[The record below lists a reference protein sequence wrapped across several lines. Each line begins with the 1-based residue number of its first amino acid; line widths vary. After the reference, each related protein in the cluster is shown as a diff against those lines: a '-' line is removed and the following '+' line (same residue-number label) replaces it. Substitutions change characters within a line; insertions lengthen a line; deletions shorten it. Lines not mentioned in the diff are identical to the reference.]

1 MILFYFLK
9 NNLIFL
15 ILKNE
20 QKNTKT
26 SIDSIYKVLLLG
38 DTTVGKTCILLKY
51 TDKIFQETHMMTIGL
66 DYRLKTMKLKSGKD
80 VKLQIWDTAGQD
92 RFRSITKN
100 YYKGSH
106 GIILI
111 YDVTSLKTF
120 ENVKS
125 WVSQIHEEISD
136 KVVIYLVANKIDMET
151 ERKVTTEEGVKLAEE
166 LGVPFKETSAKSG
179 INIDEIFDDIIERI
193 DKEFRD
199 IQKVTKNLSYQAK
212 GRRCCY

>member
-1 MILFYFLK
+1 MKKKGL
-9 NNLIFL
+9 
-15 ILKNE
+15 
-20 QKNTKT
+20 NTGM
-26 SIDSIYKVLLLG
+26 DCVYKVLLLG
-38 DTTVGKTCILLKY
+38 DSTVGKTCILLKY

-66 DYRLKTMKLKSGKD
+66 DYRLKTMTLQSGKE

-136 KVVIYLVANKIDMET
+136 KVVIYLVGNKIDMDD
-151 ERKVTTEEGVKLAEE
+151 ERKVKTEEGQKLAEE
-166 LGVPFKETSAKSG
+166 LGVPFVETSAKSG
-179 INIDEIFDDIIERI
+179 ENIDNIFSDITERI
-193 DKEFRD
+193 DKEFGN
-199 IQKVTKNLSYQAK
+199 IQKVRKNISYQAP
-212 GRRCCY
+212 GRKCC

>member
-1 MILFYFLK
+1 MK
-9 NNLIFL
+9 
-15 ILKNE
+15 K
-20 QKNTKT
+20 KGSNTGM
-26 SIDSIYKVLLLG
+26 DCVYKVLLLG
-38 DTTVGKTCILLKY
+38 DSTVGKTCILLKY

-66 DYRLKTMKLKSGKD
+66 DYRLKVMQLQSGKE

-136 KVVIYLVANKIDMET
+136 KVVIYLVANKIDMDDL
-151 ERKVTTEEGVKLAEE
+151 RKVTKEEGKKLAEE
-166 LGVPFKETSAKSG
+166 LDVPFVETSAKTG
-179 INIDEIFDDIIERI
+179 ENIDYIFSDISERI
-193 DKEFRD
+193 DKVFGN
-199 IQKVTKNLSYQAK
+199 IQGIYFMEKNKSCFIAIILIINNN
-212 GRRCCY
+212 

>member
-1 MILFYFLK
+1 MKK
-9 NNLIFL
+9 NKLS
-15 ILKNE
+15 
-20 QKNTKT
+20 T
-26 SIDSIYKVLLLG
+26 SMDCIYKVLLLG
-38 DTTVGKTCILLKY
+38 DSTVGKTCVLLKY

-66 DYRLKTMKLKSGKD
+66 DYRLKVMQLQSGKE

-136 KVVIYLVANKIDMET
+136 KVVIYLVANKIDMDDL
-151 ERKVTTEEGVKLAEE
+151 RKVTKEEGKKLAEE
-166 LGVPFKETSAKSG
+166 LDVPFVETSAKTG
-179 INIDEIFDDIIERI
+179 ENIDYIFSDISERI
-193 DKEFRD
+193 DKVFGN
-199 IQKVTKNLSYQAK
+199 IQRVAHNKTYKAPGK
-212 GRRCCY
+212 KCC

>member
-1 MILFYFLK
+1 MKKKGL
-9 NNLIFL
+9 
-15 ILKNE
+15 
-20 QKNTKT
+20 NTGM
-26 SIDSIYKVLLLG
+26 DCVYKVLLLG
-38 DTTVGKTCILLKY
+38 DSTVGKTCILLKY

-66 DYRLKTMKLKSGKD
+66 DYRLKTMTLQSGKE

-125 WVSQIHEEISD
+125 WVSQIHEEIYD
-136 KVVIYLVANKIDMET
+136 KVVIYLVGNKIDMDD
-151 ERKVTTEEGVKLAEE
+151 ERKVKTEEVQKLAEE
-166 LGVPFKETSAKSG
+166 LGVPFVETSAKSG
-179 INIDEIFDDIIERI
+179 ENIDNIFSDITERI
-193 DKEFRD
+193 DKEFGN
-199 IQKVTKNLSYQAK
+199 IQKVRKNISYQAP
-212 GRRCCY
+212 GRKCC

>member
-1 MILFYFLK
+1 MKKKGL
-9 NNLIFL
+9 
-15 ILKNE
+15 
-20 QKNTKT
+20 NTGM
-26 SIDSIYKVLLLG
+26 DCVYKVLLLG
-38 DTTVGKTCILLKY
+38 DSTVGKTCILLKY

-66 DYRLKTMKLKSGKD
+66 DYRLKTMALQSGKE

-136 KVVIYLVANKIDMET
+136 KVVIYLVGNKIDMDD
-151 ERKVTTEEGVKLAEE
+151 ERKVKTEEGQKLAEE
-166 LGVPFKETSAKSG
+166 LGVPFVETSAKSG
-179 INIDEIFDDIIERI
+179 ENIDNIFSDITERI
-193 DKEFRD
+193 DKEFGN
-199 IQKVTKNLSYQAK
+199 IQKVRKNISYQAP
-212 GRRCCY
+212 GRKCC

>member
-1 MILFYFLK
+1 MK
-9 NNLIFL
+9 
-15 ILKNE
+15 K
-20 QKNTKT
+20 KGSNTGM
-26 SIDSIYKVLLLG
+26 DCVYKVLLLG
-38 DTTVGKTCILLKY
+38 DSTVGKTCILLKY

-66 DYRLKTMKLKSGKD
+66 DYRLKTMTLQSGKE

-136 KVVIYLVANKIDMET
+136 KVVIYLVGNKIDMDD
-151 ERKVTTEEGVKLAEE
+151 ERKVKTEEGQKLAEE
-166 LGVPFKETSAKSG
+166 LGVPFVETSAKSG
-179 INIDEIFDDIIERI
+179 ENIDKIFSDITERI
-193 DKEFRD
+193 DKEFGN
-199 IQKVTKNLSYQAK
+199 IQKVRKNISYQAP
-212 GRRCCY
+212 GRKCC

>member
-1 MILFYFLK
+1 MK
-9 NNLIFL
+9 
-15 ILKNE
+15 K
-20 QKNTKT
+20 KGSNTGM
-26 SIDSIYKVLLLG
+26 DCVYKVLLLG
-38 DTTVGKTCILLKY
+38 DSTVGKTCILLKY

-66 DYRLKTMKLKSGKD
+66 DYRLKTMTLQSGKE

-136 KVVIYLVANKIDMET
+136 KVVIYLVGNKIDMDD
-151 ERKVTTEEGVKLAEE
+151 ERKVKTEEGQKLAEE
-166 LGVPFKETSAKSG
+166 LGVPFVETSAKSG
-179 INIDEIFDDIIERI
+179 VNIDNIFSDITERI
-193 DKEFRD
+193 DKEFGN
-199 IQKVTKNLSYQAK
+199 IQKVRKNISYQAP
-212 GRRCCY
+212 GRKCC

>member
-1 MILFYFLK
+1 MK
-9 NNLIFL
+9 
-15 ILKNE
+15 K
-20 QKNTKT
+20 KGSNTGM
-26 SIDSIYKVLLLG
+26 DCVYKVLLLG
-38 DTTVGKTCILLKY
+38 DSTVGKTCILLKY

-66 DYRLKTMKLKSGKD
+66 DYRLKTMTLQSGKE

-111 YDVTSLKTF
+111 YDVTSLETF

-136 KVVIYLVANKIDMET
+136 KVVIYLVGNKIDMDD
-151 ERKVTTEEGVKLAEE
+151 ERKVKTEEGQKLAEE
-166 LGVPFKETSAKSG
+166 LGVPFVETSAKSG
-179 INIDEIFDDIIERI
+179 ENIDNIFSDITERI
-193 DKEFRD
+193 DKEFGN
-199 IQKVTKNLSYQAK
+199 IQKVRKNISYQAP
-212 GRRCCY
+212 GRKCC

>member
-1 MILFYFLK
+1 MKKKGL
-9 NNLIFL
+9 
-15 ILKNE
+15 
-20 QKNTKT
+20 NTGM
-26 SIDSIYKVLLLG
+26 DCVYKVLLLG
-38 DTTVGKTCILLKY
+38 DSTVGKTCILLKY

-66 DYRLKTMKLKSGKD
+66 DYRLKIMQLQSGKE

-136 KVVIYLVANKIDMET
+136 KVVIYLVGNKIDMDD
-151 ERKVTTEEGVKLAEE
+151 ERKVKTEEGQKLAEE
-166 LGVPFKETSAKSG
+166 LGVPFVETSAKSG
-179 INIDEIFDDIIERI
+179 ENIDNIFSDITERI
-193 DKEFRD
+193 DKEFGN
-199 IQKVTKNLSYQAK
+199 IQKVRKNISYQAP
-212 GRRCCY
+212 GRKCC

>member
-1 MILFYFLK
+1 M
-9 NNLIFL
+9 
-15 ILKNE
+15 
-20 QKNTKT
+20 
-26 SIDSIYKVLLLG
+26 DCIYKVLLLG
-38 DTTVGKTCILLKY
+38 DSTVGKTCVLLKY

-66 DYRLKTMKLKSGKD
+66 DYRLKVMQLQSGKE

-136 KVVIYLVANKIDMET
+136 KVVIYLVGNKIDMDD
-151 ERKVTTEEGVKLAEE
+151 ERKVQTEEGQKLAEE
-166 LGVPFKETSAKSG
+166 LGVPFVETSAKSG
-179 INIDEIFDDIIERI
+179 VNIDNIFSDITERI
-193 DKEFRD
+193 DKEFGN
-199 IQKVTKNLSYQAK
+199 IQKVRKNISYQAP
-212 GRRCCY
+212 GRKCC

>member
-1 MILFYFLK
+1 MKK
-9 NNLIFL
+9 NKLSTNM
-15 ILKNE
+15 
-20 QKNTKT
+20 
-26 SIDSIYKVLLLG
+26 DCIYKVLLLG
-38 DTTVGKTCILLKY
+38 DSTVGKTCVLLKY

-66 DYRLKTMKLKSGKD
+66 DYRLKVMQLQSGKE

-136 KVVIYLVANKIDMET
+136 KVVIYLVANKIDMDDL
-151 ERKVTTEEGVKLAEE
+151 RKVTKEEGKKLAEE
-166 LGVPFKETSAKSG
+166 LDVPFVETSAKTG
-179 INIDEIFDDIIERI
+179 ENIDYIFSDISERI
-193 DKEFRD
+193 DKVFGN
-199 IQKVTKNLSYQAK
+199 IQKVAHNKTYKAPGK
-212 GRRCCY
+212 KCC

>member
-1 MILFYFLK
+1 MKK
-9 NNLIFL
+9 NKLS
-15 ILKNE
+15 
-20 QKNTKT
+20 T
-26 SIDSIYKVLLLG
+26 SMDCVYKVLLLG
-38 DTTVGKTCILLKY
+38 DSTVGKTCVLLKY

-66 DYRLKTMKLKSGKD
+66 DYRLKVMQLQSGKE

-136 KVVIYLVANKIDMET
+136 KVVIYLVANKIDMDDS
-151 ERKVTTEEGVKLAEE
+151 RKVTKEEGKKLAEE
-166 LGVPFKETSAKSG
+166 LDVPFVETSAKTG
-179 INIDEIFDDIIERI
+179 ENIDYIFSDISERI
-193 DKEFRD
+193 DKVFGN
-199 IQKVTKNLSYQAK
+199 IQRVAHNKTYKAPGK
-212 GRRCCY
+212 KCC

>member
-1 MILFYFLK
+1 MKK
-9 NNLIFL
+9 NKLS
-15 ILKNE
+15 
-20 QKNTKT
+20 T
-26 SIDSIYKVLLLG
+26 SMDCVYKVLLLG
-38 DTTVGKTCILLKY
+38 DSTVGKTCVLLKY

-66 DYRLKTMKLKSGKD
+66 DYRLKVMQLQSGKE

-125 WVSQIHEEISD
+125 WISQINEEISD

-151 ERKVTTEEGVKLAEE
+151 ERKVSTKEGQKLAEE
-166 LGVPFKETSAKSG
+166 LGVPFIETSAKTGVG
-179 INIDEIFDDIIERI
+179 IDNVFNDMVERI
-193 DKEFRD
+193 DKEFGDAQRA
-199 IQKVTKNLSYQAK
+199 TKNLSYQAK
-212 GRRCCY
+212 GRKCC

>member
-1 MILFYFLK
+1 M
-9 NNLIFL
+9 
-15 ILKNE
+15 
-20 QKNTKT
+20 
-26 SIDSIYKVLLLG
+26 DCVYKVLLLG
-38 DTTVGKTCILLKY
+38 DSTVGKTCVLLKY
-51 TDKIFQETHMMTIGL
+51 TDKIYQETHMMTIGL
-66 DYRLKTMKLKSGKD
+66 DYRLKVMQLQSGKE

-136 KVVIYLVANKIDMET
+136 KVVIYLVANKIDMDDL
-151 ERKVTTEEGVKLAEE
+151 RKVTKEEGKKLAEE
-166 LGVPFKETSAKSG
+166 LDVPFVETSAKTG
-179 INIDEIFDDIIERI
+179 ENIDYIFSDISERI
-193 DKEFRD
+193 DKVFGN
-199 IQKVTKNLSYQAK
+199 IQRVVHNKSYCQPIDAPISDTNLTLEDTLSEELPVFGDSFTKDTK
-212 GRRCCY
+212 

>member
-1 MILFYFLK
+1 MK
-9 NNLIFL
+9 
-15 ILKNE
+15 K
-20 QKNTKT
+20 KGSNTGM
-26 SIDSIYKVLLLG
+26 DCVYKVLLLG
-38 DTTVGKTCILLKY
+38 DSTVGKTCILLKY

-66 DYRLKTMKLKSGKD
+66 DYRLKTMTLQSGKE

-136 KVVIYLVANKIDMET
+136 KVVIYLVGNKIDMDD
-151 ERKVTTEEGVKLAEE
+151 ERKVQTEEGQKLAEE
-166 LGVPFKETSAKSG
+166 LGVPFVETSAKSG
-179 INIDEIFDDIIERI
+179 VNIDNIFSDITERI
-193 DKEFRD
+193 DKEFGN
-199 IQKVTKNLSYQAK
+199 IQKVRKNISYQAP
-212 GRRCCY
+212 GRKCC